1 MGTFSSRFSNH
12 DDDGHNER
20 PECYGDPDYYD
31 ITDDTC
37 KNCRWKG
44 TCRLKISALERDR
57 RPASSSSS
65 VTTTT
70 TSAIPQRSAVK
81 GKIYEDAGEEDTFT
95 SVLAHNA
102 SLNAIT
108 AMSETLTDALSQIPR
123 KKYPGLR
130 KRSTT

>member
-57 RPASSSSS
+57 RPTSS
-65 VTTTT
+65 VSTVTAVQPV
-70 TSAIPQRSAVK
+70 TSKRSAVK

-130 KRSTT
+130 KRPAT